1 MSTSMN
7 FELFKESVIQIVK
20 EKLGEEY
27 RVLADDVIKNNGIVL
42 TGIIIQ
48 EPDNNTSPTIYIN
61 SFYEDYLRGVSIM
74 KITDAICEV
83 FSQNRHIRSVDMS
96 HFTNYEEA
104 RKQIA
109 YKLVHYDKNRKLLE
123 NIPHRQFYNLAVV
136 FYYIAMEEPFFGK
149 ASIMI
154 TNAHLRHWNIDEQ
167 TLYRDAEVNTPNILP
182 AQIENIE
189 EVMLGL
195 LKKQVKDE
203 KHAED
208 LWEQIH
214 AKIKGEAD
222 TIPMYVLSNTSRC
235 QGAACMLYPEVLKNF
250 ANKIKKDLFILPS
263 SIHEV
268 IILPAMPDMKEEE
281 LLSMVTE
288 INATQVEES
297 EVLADSIYCYFREK
311 DSLEYLC

>member
-7 FELFKESVIQIVK
+7 FELFKESVIQLIK
-20 EKLGEEY
+20 KKLGEEY
-27 RVLADDVIKNNGIVL
+27 RVFADDVMKNNGIVL

-48 EPDNNTSPTIYIN
+48 EPNNNASPTIYIN
-61 SFYEDYLRGVSIM
+61 SFYEDYLRGVSVKQIA
-74 KITDAICEV
+74 DAICEIYT
-83 FSQNRHIRSVDMS
+83 QNRYIKSVDMS
-96 HFTNYEEA
+96 RFTSYEEA
-104 RKQIA
+104 KRQIA

-123 NIPHRQFYNLAVV
+123 DIPHRQFYNLALV
-136 FYYIAMEEPFFGK
+136 FYYIVTEEPFFGK

-154 TNAHLRHWNIDEQ
+154 TNAHLRHWNIEEEV
-167 TLYRDAEVNTPNILP
+167 LYHDAIENTPKLLP

-189 EVMLGL
+189 DVMLGL
-195 LKKQVKDE
+195 LKKQVRDE
-203 KHAED
+203 ERAAD
-208 LWEQIH
+208 LWGQMH
-214 AKIKGEAD
+214 AQLRGEYD
-222 TIPMYVLSNTSRC
+222 TIPMYVLSNTGKF

-250 ANKIKKDLFILPS
+250 ANKMEKDLFILPS

-268 IILPAMPDMKEEE
+268 IILPVMPDMEEAE

-297 EVLADSIYCYFREK
+297 EVLADSIYCYFRER

>member
-1 MSTSMN
+1 
-7 FELFKESVIQIVK
+7 
-20 EKLGEEY
+20 
-27 RVLADDVIKNNGIVL
+27 
-42 TGIIIQ
+42 
-48 EPDNNTSPTIYIN
+48 
-61 SFYEDYLRGVSIM
+61 
-74 KITDAICEV
+74 
-83 FSQNRHIRSVDMS
+83 
-96 HFTNYEEA
+96 
-104 RKQIA
+104 
-109 YKLVHYDKNRKLLE
+109 
-123 NIPHRQFYNLAVV
+123 
-136 FYYIAMEEPFFGK
+136 
-149 ASIMI
+149 
-154 TNAHLRHWNIDEQ
+154 
-167 TLYRDAEVNTPNILP
+167 
-182 AQIENIE
+182 
-189 EVMLGL
+189 MLGL

-214 AKIKGEAD
+214 AQIKGESD

-297 EVLADSIYCYFREK
+297 EVLADSI
-311 DSLEYLC
+311 